1 MEFFGK
7 AKVALFCFVAVG
19 PCSLGNRPVDFVAFS
34 APFQFPDVFGEF
46 CTVFVFLVSEGA
58 CVVIV
63 SSFECLFS
71 ETDVRF
77 VVVAVV
83 VVVVVV
89 VVAVGVIVASDV
101 VNDVIFFLYFGFVNN
116 VGFLAVSSKGAFI
129 LVPAVTRLILFLL
142 LPFQYLLVV
151 SFYGTEHV
159 GHTAVAYFQRVL
171 VKDLAQF

>member
-7 AKVALFCFVAVG
+7 AKVALFRFVAVG

-77 VVVAVV
+77 VVVA
-83 VVVVVV
+83 VVVV

>member
-7 AKVALFCFVAVG
+7 AKVALFHFVAVG
-19 PCSLGNRPVDFVAFS
+19 PRSLGNRPVDFVAFS

-83 VVVVVV
+83 VVV
-89 VVAVGVIVASDV
+89 AVGVIVASGV